1 MRKNRRMRLV
11 KHVGNKDD
19 NVSASG
25 NGREVAKVRLMITMK
40 LKIMKK
46 KNSSTLS
53 ELRFSELACLSH
65 ASFLNSLSLATALVF
80 PLT

>member
-1 MRKNRRMRLV
+1 MRLV

-40 LKIMKK
+40 LIIIYKK
-46 KNSSTLS
+46 TGQHSVNSGSAN
-53 ELRFSELACLSH
+53 LRA
-65 ASFLNSLSLATALVF
+65 F
-80 PLT
+80 PMHPS

>member
-11 KHVGNKDD
+11 KHVGNKGD

-40 LKIMKK
+40 LIIMKK
-46 KNSSTLS
+46 KKTIDQHSVNSGSVN
-53 ELRFSELACLSH
+53 LRA
-65 ASFLNSLSLATALVF
+65 F
-80 PLT
+80 PMHPS

>member
-1 MRKNRRMRLV
+1 MRLV

-40 LKIMKK
+40 LIIMKK
-46 KNSSTLS
+46 KKQ
-53 ELRFSELACLSH
+53 
-65 ASFLNSLSLATALVF
+65 
-80 PLT
+80 

>member
-40 LKIMKK
+40 LIIMKK
-46 KNSSTLS
+46 KKKQ
-53 ELRFSELACLSH
+53 
-65 ASFLNSLSLATALVF
+65 
-80 PLT
+80 

>member
-1 MRKNRRMRLV
+1 MRLV
-11 KHVGNKDD
+11 KHVGNKGD

-40 LKIMKK
+40 LIIMKK
-46 KNSSTLS
+46 KNNRSTLS